1 MPQEIKPLVIEV
13 KPSSVPQGIR
23 GEWKD
28 ITSQMPTFT
37 RDIITPSIKEGAD
50 ISAIV
55 SGVPTIYAR
64 VNLFRLSID
73 YVASQKDPLHQSSSL
88 MQFYEQLVDEWK
100 GFIACLAFDYQ
111 KITTRRIFLGY
122 SDGKDIDSTSNIYE
136 PKGAFGQMLF
146 RRKALWCDQDKS
158 KNEENIPFI
167 DVISYDG
174 KVVGATSP
182 DSLLFTAVAYNIAE
196 THPYVD
202 VNTHRFTDPLK
213 SELSEAQANQLYK
226 YVEHLLLRL
235 DDFEATYQNLDTDI
249 RPSYTTIRT
258 SLETWKDNIETY
270 IRVNHYKLQGSIP
283 SVDCFKKPFD
293 KLFNYSSELWGLEG
307 SITEKQAPDAIKFDP
322 KKLLLP
328 RGTEIARFIFAERL
342 SKDKEEM
349 KKLPVTMLRASVKN
363 SDEYAY
369 FALPLSA
376 QGLNVF
382 GGNVEALVGQEIRG
396 NVINSSLKA
405 IYDGSKD
412 VDNLEV
418 QLILRTDDSNR
429 ELPFNVVYTAKETT
443 IRNKDIMIWPDFIS
457 TQWNSYYLFS
467 EMPHNFPSVQC
478 PYCATPFLG
487 NLNDMYFRA
496 MTDENNEPVYVAK
509 DGKVV
514 VREDQ
519 AHVELIVNSDSRVAA
534 NPYKYEVYK
543 SDVPFRGVGLTVTG
557 NLCGFLLFRFA
568 VEGDSSQHLPRKLH
582 MKHNLAKA
590 NVGIDF
596 GSTNTSV
603 AYFNKSSNDNP
614 KGLELKNHVISM
626 LSYVDPDRRTN
637 FHVASEKDILFFPS
651 KVVRS
656 NAVKSILTLHDK
668 QRLVKSKDE
677 NDINMRLRKEV
688 KGGFPCFEKNM
699 PVGTIDE
706 KHINLNFT
714 NSGLGTVS
722 LVHNMKWSDSEED
735 KANKTAFLRTLM
747 LQVYADLFEKKILP
761 VKVKWSYPSSMGNSL
776 LKDYSGI
783 WDSLAKVN
791 PVVRNSDELLI
802 VSQPK
807 FSDATNNDNDPF
819 GTSRDPVFAD
829 SPFESQQGAGSPLGE
844 GDVFGLQADNSDPF
858 GGGVNPFSRQQ
869 NANPFDAGN
878 DPCGANNAFNNNQG
892 ANTFDFKIDP
902 FGNQPMQQKVV
913 DLKPDNGPIIFDF
926 VDVDQSLSM
935 TEASAVA
942 TYMMATGQGPGTEDE
957 LTLCF
962 DIGGSTTDISA
973 LCQMMTK
980 KGKVTSMIKQNSIR
994 FAAQRVSQATKFSR
1008 GFDQVLLDICSRNN
1022 LFIDGLNRGQNKYDS
1037 STASYYFDQIVDEL
1051 DLLDNGANERMKEF
1065 YKQISIGSKELM
1077 SVNLYVT
1084 GLIMYYAGQ
1093 LTRKIIEEV
1102 RRSEQRTK
1110 DNWTPLVKIVFAG
1123 KGARIFE
1130 WFWSTHPGNARNYFV
1145 TQFVNGLGGQ
1155 SVIAQYLMN
1164 WPILNIDNRD
1174 WRDVK
1179 YEVSKGLSFE
1189 QKDNQ
1194 HNILVPKNDE
1204 AIEVLGEEGYFIIGS
1219 DGKRVM
1225 LPFDNSITPEM
1236 MENIGTYFLAPVE
1249 DGQIHCK
1256 KFMEFAGVF
1265 MQAAKCYFGQEFD
1278 VEVFKKGFKNMDM
1291 NSYISNLPDFR
1302 SARANNGKFDFV
1314 APIIILEGMKFYDE
1328 YLMQCFR

>member
-1 MPQEIKPLVIEV
+1 MPQQIKPLVIEV
-13 KPSSVPQGIR
+13 KPASVPQGHR

-37 RDIITPSIKEGAD
+37 KDIITPSVKEGAD

-55 SGVPTIYAR
+55 SGVPTIFAR

-73 YVASQKDPLHQSSSL
+73 YVANQRNTQQASSL
-88 MQFYEQLVDEWK
+88 MLFYEQLVDEWK

-122 SDGKDIDSTSNIYE
+122 SDEKNIDATSNIYE

-146 RRKALWCDQDKS
+146 KRKALWCDQDKS
-158 KNEENIPFI
+158 QNEANLPFI

-182 DSLLFTAVAYNIAE
+182 ESLLFTGVAYSITEAR
-196 THPYVD
+196 PYVD

-213 SELSEAQANQLYK
+213 SGLSEAQANQLYK
-226 YVEHLLLRL
+226 YVEHLLNKL
-235 DDFEATYQNLDTDI
+235 DVFEATYQNLDIDI
-249 RPSYTTIRT
+249 RPTYTTVRT
-258 SLETWKDNIETY
+258 SLDVWKDSIEAY
-270 IRVNHYKLQGSIP
+270 IKKNHYKIQGSVP

-307 SITEKQAPDAIKFDP
+307 SITEQQAKDAILFDP

-349 KKLPVTMLRASVKN
+349 KKLPVTMLRATIKS

-418 QLILRTDDSNR
+418 QLILKTDDSNR
-429 ELPFNVVYTAKETT
+429 ELPFNVVYTAKDTT
-443 IRNKDIMIWPDFIS
+443 IRNKDIMIWPNFIS

-467 EMPHNFPSVQC
+467 EMPHNAPTALC

-487 NLNDMYFRA
+487 NLNDTYFRA
-496 MTDENNEPVYVAK
+496 MTDENDEPIYVAK
-509 DGKVV
+509 DGKVIIH
-514 VREDQ
+514 DK

-543 SDVPFRGVGLTVTG
+543 SDVPFRGIGLTVTG

-568 VEGDSSQHLPRKLH
+568 DQGDPSKHLPRKLPENH
-582 MKHNLAKA
+582 TFAHA

-603 AYFNKSSNDNP
+603 AYFNTSSNADP
-614 KGLELKNHVISM
+614 EGLELKNHVISM

-668 QRLVKSKDE
+668 QRLVRAADE
-677 NDINMRLRKEV
+677 NDINMSLRKEV

-699 PVGTIDE
+699 PVGTIDD

-714 NSGLGTVS
+714 NSGLGTIS
-722 LVHNMKWSDSEED
+722 LVHNMKWSESRED
-735 KANKTAFLRTLM
+735 ISNKEAFLRTLM
-747 LQVYADLFEKKILP
+747 LQVYADLFEKGILP

-776 LKDYSGI
+776 LSQYRRI
-783 WDSLAKVN
+783 WDSLANVN
-791 PVVRNSDELLI
+791 PVNGGQRLTISEPN
-802 VSQPK
+802 
-807 FSDATNNDNDPF
+807 FSDAISDSNNPF
-819 GTSRDPVFAD
+819 GTSDD
-829 SPFESQQGAGSPLGE
+829 ESSTDNPFGQQGDGNLFGTNPFDTQDTIGNPFGND
-844 GDVFGLQADNSDPF
+844 GDAPFDSQNAANPF
-858 GGGVNPFSRQQ
+858 GGGNDPFSSV
-869 NANPFDAGN
+869 
-878 DPCGANNAFNNNQG
+878 NNALDNAGTNSFEASNN
-892 ANTFDFKIDP
+892 P
-902 FGNQPMQQKVV
+902 FGNQRKQQIVV
-913 DLKPDNGPIIFDF
+913 DLKPDKGPINFDF
-926 VDVDQSLSM
+926 VDVDQRFSM

-942 TYMMATGQGPGTEDE
+942 TYMMAKRQGPSTPDM

-973 LCQMMTK
+973 LCKMSTSQ
-980 KGKVTSMIKQNSIR
+980 GIVTSMIKQNSIR
-994 FAAQRVSQATKFSR
+994 FAAQRVSQATRFSN
-1008 GFDQVLLDICSRNN
+1008 GFKEVLLDICSRNG
-1022 LFIDGLNRGQNKYDS
+1022 LFIDGLNRGQDKYS
-1037 STASYYFDQIVDEL
+1037 PSTASYYFDQIVDEL
-1051 DLLDNGANERMKEF
+1051 DLMDNASEKMKEF
-1065 YKQISIGSKELM
+1065 YKQIAVGSKELM

-1102 RRSEQRTK
+1102 RRSEQRIE
-1110 DNWTPLVKIVFAG
+1110 DNWKPLVNIAFAG

-1130 WFWSTHPGNARNYFV
+1130 WFWSTNPQNANKYNII
-1145 TQFVNGLGGQ
+1145 QFVNGLGGQ
-1155 SVIAQYLMN
+1155 AVIAQYLKN
-1164 WPILNIDNRD
+1164 WPKLNIDNRD
-1174 WRDVK
+1174 WREVK

-1189 QKDNQ
+1189 QQDLQ
-1194 HNILVPKNDE
+1194 HKLLVPKNDE
-1204 AIEVLGEEGYFIIGS
+1204 AIEVLGEDGYFIIGTN
-1219 DGKRVM
+1219 GKRET
-1225 LPFDNSITPEM
+1225 LPFDNSITSEM
-1236 MENIGTYFLAPVE
+1236 MENIGTYFQAPAE
-1249 DGQIHCK
+1249 DGQMHCK
-1256 KFMEFAGVF
+1256 KFIEFAGVF
-1265 MQAAKCYFGQEFD
+1265 MQAAKGYFGQEFD
-1278 VEVFKKGFKNMDM
+1278 LETFRKGFKDMDM

-1302 SARANNGKFDFV
+1302 SARANNRGKFDFV

-1328 YLMQCFR
+1328 YLMKCFR

>member
-73 YVASQKDPLHQSSSL
+73 YIANQKDPQHQSSSL

-122 SDGKDIDSTSNIYE
+122 SDSKDIDSTSNIYE

-146 RRKALWCDQDKS
+146 KRRALWCDQDKS

-196 THPYVD
+196 PHPYVD

-226 YVEHLLLRL
+226 YVEHLLRRL
-235 DDFEATYQNLDTDI
+235 DDFEATYHNLDTDI

-258 SLETWKDNIETY
+258 SLGTWKDNIETY
-270 IRVNHYKLQGSIP
+270 IRDRNYKVQGSVP

-307 SITEKQAPDAIKFDP
+307 SITEQQARDAIKFDP

-342 SKDKEEM
+342 SKDREEM

-382 GGNVEALVGQEIRG
+382 GGNVEALVGQEVRG

-405 IYDGSKD
+405 IYDGSKE

-443 IRNKDIMIWPDFIS
+443 IRNKDIMIWPNFIS

-467 EMPHNFPSVQC
+467 EMPHNAPTALC

-487 NLNDMYFRA
+487 NLNDTYFRA

-514 VREDQ
+514 ISDQ

-534 NPYKYEVYK
+534 NPYKYEIYK

-568 VEGDSSQHLPRKLH
+568 DQGDPSQHLPRKLPMNH
-582 MKHNLAKA
+582 TFAYA

-603 AYFNKSSNDNP
+603 AYFNTSSNDDP
-614 KGLELKNHVISM
+614 EGLELKNHVISM
-626 LSYVDPDRRTN
+626 LTYVDPDRRTN

-651 KVVRS
+651 KMVRS

-668 QRLVKSKDE
+668 QRLVKSADE
-677 NDINMRLRKEV
+677 NDINMSLRKEV

-722 LVHNMKWSDSEED
+722 LVHNMKWSDSKED
-735 KANKTAFLRTLM
+735 IANKEAFLRTLM
-747 LQVYADLFEKKILP
+747 LQVYADLFEKGILP

-776 LKDYSGI
+776 LSQYRRI
-783 WDSLAKVN
+783 WDSLANVN
-791 PVVRNSDELLI
+791 PVRNSERLT
-802 VSQPK
+802 VSEPN
-807 FSDATNNDNDPF
+807 FSDAINDDDDPF
-819 GTSRDPVFAD
+819 GTSGDSVFAD
-829 SPFESQQGAGSPLGE
+829 TTFGSQQGVSSPFGE
-844 GDVFGLQADNSDPF
+844 GDMFGMQADNNDPF
-858 GGGVNPFSRQQ
+858 GGGGNPFSSQQ
-869 NANPFDAGN
+869 DTNPFGSGN
-878 DPCGANNAFNNNQG
+878 DPFGGGNNALNNNLGANAFDSTIN
-892 ANTFDFKIDP
+892 P
-902 FGNQPMQQKVV
+902 FGGQPKQQKAV

-926 VDVDQSLSM
+926 VDVDQRFSM

-942 TYMMATGQGPGTEDE
+942 TYMMAKRQGPATPDM

-973 LCQMMTK
+973 LCKMKTNQ
-980 KGKVTSMIKQNSIR
+980 GIVTSMIKQNSIR
-994 FAAQRVSQATKFSR
+994 FAAQRVSQATKFSK
-1008 GFDQVLLDICSRNN
+1008 GFNQVLLDICSRNN

-1051 DLLDNGANERMKEF
+1051 DLMDNDMANERMKEF
-1065 YKQISIGSKELM
+1065 YKQIAVGSKELM

-1102 RRSEQRTK
+1102 RKSEQRTI
-1110 DNWTPLVKIVFAG
+1110 DNWTPLVNIAFAG

-1130 WFWSTHPGNARNYFV
+1130 WFWSTNPGNANKYFV
-1145 TQFVNGLGGQ
+1145 MQFVNGLGGQ
-1155 SVIAQYLMN
+1155 SVIAQYLKN
-1164 WPILNIDNRD
+1164 WPKLNIDNRD

-1189 QKDNQ
+1189 QQDLQ
-1194 HNILVPKNDE
+1194 HKILVPKNDE
-1204 AIEVLGEEGYFIIGS
+1204 AIEVLGEEGYFIISS

-1236 MENIGTYFLAPVE
+1236 MENIGTYFQAPVE

-1265 MQAAKCYFGQEFD
+1265 MQAAKGYFGQEFD
-1278 VEVFKKGFKNMDM
+1278 VEIFKKGFIDMDM

-1302 SARANNGKFDFV
+1302 SARANNRGKFDFV

-1328 YLMQCFR
+1328 YLMKCFR

>member
-1 MPQEIKPLVIEV
+1 MPQQIKPLVIDVENA
-13 KPSSVPQGIR
+13 SVPQGIR

-37 RDIITPSIKEGAD
+37 KDIKTPSVKEGAD

-55 SGVPTIYAR
+55 SGVPTIFAR
-64 VNLFRLSID
+64 VNLFRLSVD
-73 YVASQKDPLHQSSSL
+73 YVANQKGELQASSL

-111 KITTRRIFLGY
+111 KITTRRIYLGY
-122 SDGKDIDSTSNIYE
+122 SDGKDIDTTSNIYE

-146 RRKALWCDQDKS
+146 KRKELWCDQDKS
-158 KNEENIPFI
+158 KNEENLPFI

-182 DSLLFTAVAYNIAE
+182 ESLLFTAVAYSITE
-196 THPYVD
+196 SRPYVD

-213 SELSEAQANQLYK
+213 SDLNEAQANQLFK
-226 YVEHLLLRL
+226 YVEHLLNKL
-235 DDFEATYQNLDTDI
+235 DVFEATYQNLDVDI
-249 RPSYTTIRT
+249 RPTYTTIRT
-258 SLETWKDNIETY
+258 SLDTWKDSIEAY
-270 IRVNHYKLQGSIP
+270 IKENHYKIQGSVP

-307 SITEKQAPDAIKFDP
+307 SITEQQAKDAILFDP

-328 RGTEIARFIFAERL
+328 RGTEIARFIFAGRL

-349 KKLPVTMLRASVKN
+349 KKLPVTMLRATIKN

-418 QLILRTDDSNR
+418 QLVLKTDDSNR
-429 ELPFNVVYTAKETT
+429 ELPFNVVYTAKDTI
-443 IRNKDIMIWPDFIS
+443 IRNKDIMIWPNFIS

-467 EMPHNFPSVQC
+467 EMPHNAPTALC
-478 PYCATPFLG
+478 PYCAIPFLG
-487 NLNDMYFRA
+487 NLNDTYFRA

-509 DGKVV
+509 DGKVI
-514 VREDQ
+514 VRDQ

-568 VEGDSSQHLPRKLH
+568 DQGDPSKHLPRKLPENH
-582 MKHNLAKA
+582 TFALA

-603 AYFNKSSNDNP
+603 AYFNTSSNDDP
-614 KGLELKNHVISM
+614 EGLELKNHVISM
-626 LSYVDPDRRTN
+626 LSYVDPDRKTN

-668 QRLVKSKDE
+668 QRLVKAANE
-677 NDINMRLRKEV
+677 NDINMSLRKEV
-688 KGGFPCFEKNM
+688 KGGIPCFEKNM

-714 NSGLGTVS
+714 NSGLGTIS
-722 LVHNMKWSDSEED
+722 LVHNMKWSESKED
-735 KANKTAFLRTLM
+735 ISNKEAFLRTLM
-747 LQVYADLFEKKILP
+747 LQVYADLFEKGILP

-776 LKDYSGI
+776 LSQYRRI
-783 WDSLAKVN
+783 WDSLAVVN
-791 PVVRNSDELLI
+791 PVNNSQRLTISE
-802 VSQPK
+802 PH
-807 FSDATNNDNDPF
+807 FSDAISDSPNPF
-819 GTSRDPVFAD
+819 GTSGDESLGD
-829 SPFESQQGAGSPLGE
+829 TPFGQLGAGNL
-844 GDVFGLQADNSDPF
+844 FGTDDPFNTQTANSDPF
-858 GGGVNPFSRQQ
+858 GGG
-869 NANPFDAGN
+869 D
-878 DPCGANNAFNNNQG
+878 
-892 ANTFDFKIDP
+892 DP
-902 FGNQPMQQKVV
+902 FGNQKAANPFGGGYNPFSDGNDVFGNVGTNAFETSNDPFGNQRKQQKVV
-913 DLKPDNGPIIFDF
+913 DLKPDNGPINFDF
-926 VDVDQSLSM
+926 VDVDQRFSM

-942 TYMMATGQGPGTEDE
+942 TYMMAKRQGPSTPDM

-973 LCQMMTK
+973 LCKMNTSQ
-980 KGKVTSMIKQNSIR
+980 GIVTSMIKQNSIR
-994 FAAQRVSQATKFSR
+994 FAAQRVSQATRFSK
-1008 GFDQVLLDICSRNN
+1008 GFKDVLLDICSRNN
-1022 LFIDGLNRGQNKYDS
+1022 LFIDGLNRDQDKYS
-1037 STASYYFDQIVDEL
+1037 PSTASYYFDQIVDEL
-1051 DLLDNGANERMKEF
+1051 DLMDNENERMKEF
-1065 YKQISIGSKELM
+1065 YKQIAVGSKELM

-1102 RRSEQRTK
+1102 RRSEQRIE
-1110 DNWTPLVKIVFAG
+1110 DNWKPLVNIAFAG

-1130 WFWSTHPGNARNYFV
+1130 WFWSTNPGNANKYYIM
-1145 TQFVNGLGGQ
+1145 QFVNGLGGQ
-1155 SVIAQYLMN
+1155 GVIAQYLKS
-1164 WPILNIDNRD
+1164 WPKLNIDNRD
-1174 WRDVK
+1174 WREVK

-1189 QKDNQ
+1189 QHDLQ
-1194 HNILVPKNDE
+1194 HKLLIPKNDE
-1204 AIEVLGEEGYFIIGS
+1204 AIEVLGEDGYFIIGAN
-1219 DGKRVM
+1219 GKRET
-1225 LPFDNSITPEM
+1225 LPFDNSITSEM
-1236 MENIGTYFLAPVE
+1236 MENIGTYFQAPAG
-1249 DGQIHCK
+1249 DGQLHCK
-1256 KFMEFAGVF
+1256 KFIEFAGVF
-1265 MQAAKCYFGQEFD
+1265 IKAAKGYFGQEFD
-1278 VEVFKKGFKNMDM
+1278 LEVFKNGFKDMDM

-1302 SARANNGKFDFV
+1302 SARANNRGKFDFV

-1328 YLMQCFR
+1328 YLMNCFR

>member
-1 MPQEIKPLVIEV
+1 MPQQIKPLVIEV
-13 KPSSVPQGIR
+13 KPASVPQGHR

-37 RDIITPSIKEGAD
+37 KDIITPSVKEGAD

-55 SGVPTIYAR
+55 SGVPTIFAR

-73 YVASQKDPLHQSSSL
+73 YMANQRDNQQASSL

-111 KITTRRIFLGY
+111 KITTRRIFMGY
-122 SDGKDIDSTSNIYE
+122 SDGKNIDTTSNIYE

-146 RRKALWCDQDKS
+146 KRKALWSDQDKS
-158 KNEENIPFI
+158 KNMANLPFI

-182 DSLLFTAVAYNIAE
+182 ESLLFTAVAYSITEAR
-196 THPYVD
+196 PYID

-213 SELSEAQANQLYK
+213 SGLNEAQANQLYK
-226 YVEHLLLRL
+226 YVDYLLNKL
-235 DDFEATYQNLDTDI
+235 DVFEATYQNLDDDI
-249 RPSYTTIRT
+249 RPNYTTIRT
-258 SLETWKDNIETY
+258 ALDAWRGCIETF
-270 IRVNHYKLQGSIP
+270 IKEKHYKIQGSVP
-283 SVDCFKKPFD
+283 SVDCFRKPFD

-307 SITEKQAPDAIKFDP
+307 SITEQQAKDAILFDP

-349 KKLPVTMLRASVKN
+349 KKLPVTMLRATVKN

-418 QLILRTDDSNR
+418 QLVLKTDDTNR
-429 ELPFNVVYTAKETT
+429 ELPFNVVYTAKDTT
-443 IRNKDIMIWPDFIS
+443 IRNKDIMIWPNFIS

-467 EMPHNFPSVQC
+467 EMPHNAPTALC

-487 NLNDMYFRA
+487 NLNDTYFRA

-509 DGKVV
+509 DGKVIV
-514 VREDQ
+514 KDQ

-568 VEGDSSQHLPRKLH
+568 DQGDPSQHLPRKLPENH
-582 MKHNLAKA
+582 TFALA

-603 AYFNKSSNDNP
+603 AFFNTSSNDDP
-614 KGLELKNHVISM
+614 EGLELKNHVISM

-668 QRLVKSKDE
+668 QRLVKAADE
-677 NDINMRLRKEV
+677 NDINMSLRKEV

-699 PVGTIDE
+699 PVGTIDD

-714 NSGLGTVS
+714 NSGLGTIS
-722 LVHNMKWSDSEED
+722 LVHNMKWSESKED
-735 KANKTAFLRTLM
+735 ISNKEAFLRTLM
-747 LQVYADLFEKKILP
+747 LQVYADLFERGILP

-776 LKDYSGI
+776 LSQYRRI
-783 WDSLAKVN
+783 WDSLANVN
-791 PVVRNSDELLI
+791 PVNGGQRLTISEPN
-802 VSQPK
+802 
-807 FSDATNNDNDPF
+807 FSDAISDSNDPF
-819 GTSRDPVFAD
+819 GTSGDEAHTD
-829 SPFESQQGAGSPLGE
+829 NPFGQQGENNPFGTNPFGTQAAIDNPFGNDGNDPFGS
-844 GDVFGLQADNSDPF
+844 QNAASPF
-858 GGGVNPFSRQQ
+858 GGGDDPFSSAG
-869 NANPFDAGN
+869 NAFGNAGANPFEASSN
-878 DPCGANNAFNNNQG
+878 
-892 ANTFDFKIDP
+892 P
-902 FGNQPMQQKVV
+902 FGSQRKQQKVV
-913 DLKPDNGPIIFDF
+913 NLKPDNGPINFDF
-926 VDVDQSLSM
+926 VDVDQRFSM

-942 TYMMATGQGPGTEDE
+942 TYMMAKRQGPSTPDM

-973 LCQMMTK
+973 LCKMNTNQ
-980 KGKVTSMIKQNSIR
+980 GIVTSMIKQNSIR
-994 FAAQRVSQATKFSR
+994 FAAQRVSQATRFSN
-1008 GFDQVLLDICSRNN
+1008 GFKEVLLDICSRNG
-1022 LFIDGLNRGQNKYDS
+1022 LFIDGLNRGQDKYS
-1037 STASYYFDQIVDEL
+1037 PSTASYYFDQIVDEL
-1051 DLLDNGANERMKEF
+1051 DLMDNASYKMKEF
-1065 YKQISIGSKELM
+1065 YKQIAVGSKELM

-1102 RRSEQRTK
+1102 RRSEQRIG
-1110 DNWTPLVKIVFAG
+1110 DNWKPLVNIAFAG

-1130 WFWSTHPGNARNYFV
+1130 WFWSTNPQNANKYYLI
-1145 TQFVNGLGGQ
+1145 QFVNGLGGQ
-1155 SVIAQYLMN
+1155 SVIADYLRN
-1164 WPILNIDNRD
+1164 WPKLNIDNRD
-1174 WRDVK
+1174 WREVK

-1189 QKDNQ
+1189 QHDPQ
-1194 HNILVPKNDE
+1194 HKLLVPKNDE
-1204 AIEVLGEEGYFIIGS
+1204 AIEVLGEEGYFIIGANS
-1219 DGKRVM
+1219 NREA

-1236 MENIGTYFLAPVE
+1236 MENIGTYFQAPAE
-1249 DGQIHCK
+1249 DGQMHCK
-1256 KFMEFAGVF
+1256 KFIEFAGVF
-1265 MQAAKCYFGQEFD
+1265 MQAAKGYFGQEFD
-1278 VEVFKKGFKNMDM
+1278 IDTFKKGFKDMDM

-1302 SARANNGKFDFV
+1302 SARANNRGKFDFV
-1314 APIIILEGMKFYDE
+1314 APVIILEGMKFYDE
-1328 YLMQCFR
+1328 YLMKCFR

>member
-1 MPQEIKPLVIEV
+1 
-13 KPSSVPQGIR
+13 
-23 GEWKD
+23 
-28 ITSQMPTFT
+28 
-37 RDIITPSIKEGAD
+37 
-50 ISAIV
+50 
-55 SGVPTIYAR
+55 
-64 VNLFRLSID
+64 
-73 YVASQKDPLHQSSSL
+73 
-88 MQFYEQLVDEWK
+88 
-100 GFIACLAFDYQ
+100 
-111 KITTRRIFLGY
+111 
-122 SDGKDIDSTSNIYE
+122 
-136 PKGAFGQMLF
+136 
-146 RRKALWCDQDKS
+146 
-158 KNEENIPFI
+158 
-167 DVISYDG
+167 
-174 KVVGATSP
+174 
-182 DSLLFTAVAYNIAE
+182 
-196 THPYVD
+196 
-202 VNTHRFTDPLK
+202 
-213 SELSEAQANQLYK
+213 
-226 YVEHLLLRL
+226 
-235 DDFEATYQNLDTDI
+235 
-249 RPSYTTIRT
+249 
-258 SLETWKDNIETY
+258 
-270 IRVNHYKLQGSIP
+270 
-283 SVDCFKKPFD
+283 
-293 KLFNYSSELWGLEG
+293 
-307 SITEKQAPDAIKFDP
+307 
-322 KKLLLP
+322 
-328 RGTEIARFIFAERL
+328 
-342 SKDKEEM
+342 
-349 KKLPVTMLRASVKN
+349 
-363 SDEYAY
+363 
-369 FALPLSA
+369 
-376 QGLNVF
+376 
-382 GGNVEALVGQEIRG
+382 
-396 NVINSSLKA
+396 
-405 IYDGSKD
+405 
-412 VDNLEV
+412 
-418 QLILRTDDSNR
+418 
-429 ELPFNVVYTAKETT
+429 
-443 IRNKDIMIWPDFIS
+443 
-457 TQWNSYYLFS
+457 
-467 EMPHNFPSVQC
+467 
-478 PYCATPFLG
+478 
-487 NLNDMYFRA
+487 
-496 MTDENNEPVYVAK
+496 
-509 DGKVV
+509 
-514 VREDQ
+514 
-519 AHVELIVNSDSRVAA
+519 
-534 NPYKYEVYK
+534 
-543 SDVPFRGVGLTVTG
+543 
-557 NLCGFLLFRFA
+557 
-568 VEGDSSQHLPRKLH
+568 
-582 MKHNLAKA
+582 
-590 NVGIDF
+590 
-596 GSTNTSV
+596 
-603 AYFNKSSNDNP
+603 
-614 KGLELKNHVISM
+614 
-626 LSYVDPDRRTN
+626 
-637 FHVASEKDILFFPS
+637 
-651 KVVRS
+651 
-656 NAVKSILTLHDK
+656 
-668 QRLVKSKDE
+668 
-677 NDINMRLRKEV
+677 
-688 KGGFPCFEKNM
+688 
-699 PVGTIDE
+699 
-706 KHINLNFT
+706 
-714 NSGLGTVS
+714 
-722 LVHNMKWSDSEED
+722 
-735 KANKTAFLRTLM
+735 
-747 LQVYADLFEKKILP
+747 
-761 VKVKWSYPSSMGNSL
+761 
-776 LKDYSGI
+776 
-783 WDSLAKVN
+783 
-791 PVVRNSDELLI
+791 
-802 VSQPK
+802 
-807 FSDATNNDNDPF
+807 
-819 GTSRDPVFAD
+819 
-829 SPFESQQGAGSPLGE
+829 
-844 GDVFGLQADNSDPF
+844 
-858 GGGVNPFSRQQ
+858 
-869 NANPFDAGN
+869 
-878 DPCGANNAFNNNQG
+878 
-892 ANTFDFKIDP
+892 
-902 FGNQPMQQKVV
+902 MQQKVV